1 VHGGCKANKKAG
13 LKVAFPFVRPAF
25 ACGSPEWTRTGTAT
39 RRSWASSST
48 SPEWLSLQQAAIV
61 YGVSVDSLCRRNRP
75 RRASR
80 IGGRLIRVRVRVDD
94 LDRLFRPIPTGRPP
108 LRKAW

>member
-1 VHGGCKANKKAG
+1 MSDRVSRVAPRLDSNRHRHQAFLGF
-13 LKVAFPFVRPAF
+13 LKHLPQVALPA
-25 ACGSPEWTRTGTAT
+25 
-39 RRSWASSST
+39 AS
-48 SPEWLSLQQAAIV
+48 AAIV

-80 IGGRLIRVRVRVDD
+80 IGGRPIRVRVDD

>member
-1 VHGGCKANKKAG
+1 MHGGCKANKKAG

-25 ACGSPEWTRTGTAT
+25 ACGSPDWTRTGTAT
-39 RRSWASSST
+39 RRSWAFLKHLPQVALPAAS
-48 SPEWLSLQQAAIV
+48 AAIV

-80 IGGRLIRVRVRVDD
+80 IGGRPIRVRVDD